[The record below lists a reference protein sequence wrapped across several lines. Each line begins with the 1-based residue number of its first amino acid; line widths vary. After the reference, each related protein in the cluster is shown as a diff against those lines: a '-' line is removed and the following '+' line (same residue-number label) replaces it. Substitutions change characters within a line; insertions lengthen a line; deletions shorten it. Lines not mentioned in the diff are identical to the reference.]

1 MSECHFFLPTRKKVF
16 RFPLSVFRLI
26 AYLCKDMRGIVTILI
41 AFATLVSCG
50 GVRKKSAAPQAVEP
64 TFYTYEVVAEY
75 PHSRTSYT
83 QGLQFID
90 GELWEG
96 TGEYGNSR
104 ILRTDLATG
113 KVLEAKPISDEE
125 FGEGI
130 TILGDKIYQLTWL
143 NGKLHIYDRKSLAHL
158 ATHTYKGE
166 GWGLTTDGERLYMS
180 DGSNYIRILN
190 PETMKQEGR
199 FGVTLRGESLRYLN
213 ELEWI
218 DGKIWAN
225 VYTTDKIVV
234 IDPVNGVVEKVIDLT
249 GILPEKERDSRTDVL
264 NGIAYD
270 KATKRIFVTGKNWS
284 KLYEIKIIAQ

>member
-1 MSECHFFLPTRKKVF
+1 MRRFTTIFLAIIALISCSGARKKNNSTQF
-16 RFPLSVFRLI
+16 L
-26 AYLCKDMRGIVTILI
+26 
-41 AFATLVSCG
+41 
-50 GVRKKSAAPQAVEP
+50 EP
-64 TFYTYEVVAEY
+64 KYYTYQVEAEY

-83 QGLQFID
+83 QGLQFVD
-90 GELWEG
+90 GEMWEG

-104 ILRTDLATG
+104 ILRTDLTTG
-113 KVLEAKPISDEE
+113 DILESRPISDEE

-130 TILGDKIYQLTWL
+130 TLLGDKIYQLTWL
-143 NGKLHIYDRKSLAHL
+143 NGKMHIYDRKSLAHL

-180 DGSNYIRILN
+180 DGSHAIRVIN
-190 PETMKQEGR
+190 PETMAQERR
-199 FGVTLRGESLRYLN
+199 FGVTMRGESLTHLN

-225 VYTTDKIVV
+225 VYTTDYIV
-234 IDPVNGVVEKVIDLT
+234 IINPENGVVEGVINLS
-249 GILPEKERDSRTDVL
+249 GILPASERDKKTDVL

-270 KATKRIFVTGKNWS
+270 AATKRIFVTGKNWS

>member
-1 MSECHFFLPTRKKVF
+1 MFLKIRANIIIFIYFKA
-16 RFPLSVFRLI
+16 I
-26 AYLCKDMRGIVTILI
+26 AVNFINFASDMRGFITILI

-50 GVRKKSAAPQAVEP
+50 GVRQKSTPAQAVEP

-75 PHSRTSYT
+75 PHLRTSYT
-83 QGLQFID
+83 QGLQLVD

-96 TGEYGNSR
+96 TGEYGRSR

-113 KVLEAKPISDEE
+113 KALQSQANPKEE

-130 TILGDKIYQLTWL
+130 TVLGDKIYQLTWL
-143 NGKLHIYDRKSLAHL
+143 NGKMHIYDRKTLKHL

-166 GWGLTTDGERLYMS
+166 GWGLTSDGEKLYMS
-180 DGSNYIRILN
+180 DGTHTIRVIN
-190 PETMKQEGR
+190 PETMVQERR
-199 FGVTLRGESLRYLN
+199 FGVTMRGQSLQHLN

-225 VYTTDKIVV
+225 VYTTNYIV
-234 IDPVNGVVEKVIDLT
+234 IINPENGVIEGVVDLT
-249 GILPEKERDSRTDVL
+249 GILPEAEYDSKTDVL

-270 KATKRIFVTGKNWS
+270 SASKRIFVTGKNWS
-284 KLYEIKIIAQ
+284 KLFEIKIIER

>member
-1 MSECHFFLPTRKKVF
+1 MKR
-16 RFPLSVFRLI
+16 
-26 AYLCKDMRGIVTILI
+26 IVTILI

-50 GVRKKSAAPQAVEP
+50 GVRKKSATPQAVEP
-64 TFYTYEVVAEY
+64 LFYTYEVVAEH
-75 PHSRTSYT
+75 PHLRTSYT
-83 QGLQFID
+83 QGLQFVD

-96 TGEYGNSR
+96 TGEYGRSQL
-104 ILRTDLATG
+104 LRTDFATG
-113 KVLEAKPISDEE
+113 KVLQSKKLSKEE

-143 NGKLHIYDRKSLAHL
+143 NGKMHIYDKATLRHL

-166 GWGLTTDGERLYMS
+166 GWGLTSDGTKLYMS
-180 DGSNYIRILN
+180 DGTNYIRVLN
-190 PETMKQEGR
+190 PETLAQERR
-199 FGVTLRGESLRYLN
+199 FGVTLRGESLQYLN

-225 VYTTDKIVV
+225 VYTTDHIV
-234 IDPVNGVVEKVIDLT
+234 IINPENGVVEGIINLS

-284 KLYEIKIIAQ
+284 KLFEIRVIAQ

>member
-1 MSECHFFLPTRKKVF
+1 MKHF
-16 RFPLSVFRLI
+16 I
-26 AYLCKDMRGIVTILI
+26 AILI
-41 AFATLVSCG
+41 VFATLVSCG
-50 GVRKKSAAPQAVEP
+50 GVRKKSSAPQSVEP

-75 PHSRTSYT
+75 PHLRTSYT

-104 ILRTDLATG
+104 ILRSDLATG

-130 TILGDKIYQLTWL
+130 TLLGDKIYQLTWL
-143 NGKLHIYDRKSLAHL
+143 NGKLHTYDRKSLTHL

-166 GWGLTTDGERLYMS
+166 GWGLTTDGEWLYLS
-180 DGSNYIRILN
+180 DGSDKIFKVN
-190 PETMKQEGR
+190 PET
-199 FGVTLRGESLRYLN
+199 LRNESYISVKRAGEAVDFLN

-225 VYTTDKIVV
+225 IYLSDEIVV
-234 IDPVNGVVEKVIDLT
+234 INPATGVVEAVMDFQGL
-249 GILPEKERDSRTDVL
+249 LPESERDVNTDVL

-270 KATKRIFVTGKNWS
+270 QEQRRILLTGKRWS
-284 KLYEIKIIAQ
+284 KIYHIEVVK

>member
-1 MSECHFFLPTRKKVF
+1 MKR
-16 RFPLSVFRLI
+16 
-26 AYLCKDMRGIVTILI
+26 IVTILI

-50 GVRKKSAAPQAVEP
+50 GVRKKSATAQAVEP
-64 TFYTYEVVAEY
+64 TFYSYEVVTEY

-83 QGLQFID
+83 QGLQFVD

-96 TGEYGNSR
+96 TGEYGRSR

-113 KVLEAKPISDEE
+113 KVLQSKKLPKEE

-130 TILGDKIYQLTWL
+130 TVLGDKLYQLTWL
-143 NGKLHIYDRKSLAHL
+143 EGKLHIYDKATLRQI

-180 DGSNYIRILN
+180 DGTSVIRVLN
-190 PETMKQEGR
+190 PTTLKEERR
-199 FGVTLRGESLRYLN
+199 FGVKLRGRSVNYLN

-225 VYTTDKIVV
+225 IYTTDHIA
-234 IDPVNGVVEKVIDLT
+234 IINPENGAVEGLIDLK
-249 GILPEKERDSRTDVL
+249 GVLPDSERTATTDVL

-270 KATKRIFVTGKNWS
+270 KATQRIFVTGKNWS
-284 KLYEIKIIAQ
+284 KLFEIKVFKQ

>member
-1 MSECHFFLPTRKKVF
+1 MKGF
-16 RFPLSVFRLI
+16 I
-26 AYLCKDMRGIVTILI
+26 TILI

-50 GVRKKSAAPQAVEP
+50 GTRKKSNTSQVVEP

-90 GELWEG
+90 GDLWEG

-104 ILRTDLATG
+104 ILRTDLTSG
-113 KVLEAKPISDEE
+113 KALQSRSNSQDE

-143 NGKLHIYDRKSLAHL
+143 NGKLHTYDRKSLKHL

-166 GWGLTTDGERLYMS
+166 GWGLTSDGERLYMS
-180 DGSNYIRILN
+180 DGTHSIRILN
-190 PETMKQEGR
+190 PETLKQESR
-199 FGVTLRGESLRYLN
+199 FGVTMRGMSLQNLN

-225 VYTTDKIVV
+225 VYTTNYIV
-234 IDPVNGVVEKVIDLT
+234 IINPANGVVEGVIDLT
-249 GILPEKERDSRTDVL
+249 GILPEKEIDSKTDVL

-284 KLYEIKIIAQ
+284 KLFEIKLIAQ

>member
-1 MSECHFFLPTRKKVF
+1 MAIIT
-16 RFPLSVFRLI
+16 
-26 AYLCKDMRGIVTILI
+26 
-41 AFATLVSCG
+41 AFAALISCG
-50 GVRKKSAAPQAVEP
+50 GTAPKSGGTQSVTQPVEP
-64 TFYTYEVVAEY
+64 QFYTYQVVAEY

-113 KVLEAKPISDEE
+113 KVLQSKKLSKDE

-130 TILGDKIYQLTWL
+130 TVLGDKIYQLTWL
-143 NGKLHIYDRKSLAHL
+143 NGKLHIYNKATLRHL
-158 ATHTYKGE
+158 TTHTYKGE
-166 GWGLTTDGERLYMS
+166 GWGLTSDGTKLYMS
-180 DGSNYIRILN
+180 DGTNYIRVLN
-190 PETMKQEGR
+190 PETLAQER
-199 FGVTLRGESLRYLN
+199 RIGVTLRGESLSYLN

-225 VYTTDKIVV
+225 VYTTDHIV
-234 IDPVNGVVEKVIDLT
+234 IINPENGVVEGVINLS
-249 GILPEKERDSRTDVL
+249 GILPEKERDNRTDVL

-270 KATKRIFVTGKNWS
+270 EAAKRIFVTGKNWS
-284 KLYEIKIIAQ
+284 KLFEIRVIAQ

>member
-1 MSECHFFLPTRKKVF
+1 MRAFIPIIVALMS
-16 RFPLSVFRLI
+16 
-26 AYLCKDMRGIVTILI
+26 
-41 AFATLVSCG
+41 LVACG
-50 GVRKKSAAPQAVEP
+50 GAPKRGSSTTTVEP
-64 TFYTYEVVAEY
+64 ITYSYEVVAEY
-75 PHSRTSYT
+75 PHAITSYT
-83 QGLQFID
+83 QGLQFVD

-96 TGEYGNSR
+96 TGEYGRSR

-113 KVLEAKPISDEE
+113 KVLQSKKLPKEE

-130 TILGDKIYQLTWL
+130 TVLGDKLYQLTWL
-143 NGKLHIYDRKSLAHL
+143 EGKLHIYDKATLRQI

-180 DGSNYIRILN
+180 DGTSVIRILN
-190 PETMKQEGR
+190 PTTLKEERR
-199 FGVTLRGESLRYLN
+199 FGVKLRGRSVNYLN

-225 VYTTDKIVV
+225 IYTTDHIA
-234 IDPVNGVVEKVIDLT
+234 IINPENGAVEGLVDLK
-249 GILPEKERDSRTDVL
+249 GVLPDSERTATTDVL

-284 KLYEIKIIAQ
+284 KLFEIKVFKQ

>member
-1 MSECHFFLPTRKKVF
+1 
-16 RFPLSVFRLI
+16 
-26 AYLCKDMRGIVTILI
+26 MRAIVTILI

-64 TFYTYEVVAEY
+64 LFYTYEVVAEY
-75 PHSRTSYT
+75 PHLRTSYT
-83 QGLQFID
+83 QGLQFVD

-113 KVLEAKPISDEE
+113 KVLESKPISDEE

-130 TILGDKIYQLTWL
+130 TLLGDKIYQLTWL
-143 NGKLHIYDRKSLAHL
+143 NGKLHTYDRKSLRHL

-199 FGVTLRGESLRYLN
+199 FGVTLRGESLQYLN

-225 VYTTDKIVV
+225 VYTTDHIV
-234 IDPVNGVVEKVIDLT
+234 IINPENGVVEGVINLS

-270 KATKRIFVTGKNWS
+270 KETKRIFVTGKNWS

>member
-1 MSECHFFLPTRKKVF
+1 MKR
-16 RFPLSVFRLI
+16 
-26 AYLCKDMRGIVTILI
+26 IVTILI

-50 GVRKKSAAPQAVEP
+50 GVRKKSATPQAVEP
-64 TFYTYEVVAEY
+64 LFYTYEVVAEY
-75 PHSRTSYT
+75 PHLRTSYT

-90 GELWEG
+90 GEMWEG
-96 TGEYGNSR
+96 TGEYGRSQL
-104 ILRTDLATG
+104 LRTDLTSG
-113 KVLEAKPISDEE
+113 KVLQSKKLSKEE

-143 NGKLHIYDRKSLAHL
+143 NGKLHIYDKATLAHL

-166 GWGLTTDGERLYMS
+166 GWGLTTDGEKLYMS
-180 DGSNYIRILN
+180 DGTNYIRVLN
-190 PETMKQEGR
+190 PETMAQERR
-199 FGVTLRGESLRYLN
+199 FGVTLRGESLQYLN

-225 VYTTDKIVV
+225 VYTTDHIV
-234 IDPVNGVVEKVIDLT
+234 IINPENGVVEGIINLS

-284 KLYEIKIIAQ
+284 KLFEIRVIAQ

>member
-1 MSECHFFLPTRKKVF
+1 MRHF
-16 RFPLSVFRLI
+16 
-26 AYLCKDMRGIVTILI
+26 AAILI

-50 GVRKKSAAPQAVEP
+50 GVRKKSDSAQTTEP

-83 QGLQFID
+83 QGLQFVD
-90 GELWEG
+90 DELWEG

-104 ILRTDLATG
+104 LLRTDLATG
-113 KVLEAKPISDEE
+113 KALQSQANSKDE

-130 TILGDKIYQLTWL
+130 TVLGDKIYQLTWL
-143 NGKLHIYDRKSLAHL
+143 NGKMHTYDKATLRHL

-166 GWGLTTDGERLYMS
+166 GWGLTTDGEKLYMS
-180 DGSNYIRILN
+180 DGTNYIRVLN
-190 PETMKQEGR
+190 PETLAQERR
-199 FGVTLRGESLRYLN
+199 FGVTLRGESLQYLN

-218 DGKIWAN
+218 DGRIWAN
-225 VYTTDKIVV
+225 VYTTDHIV
-234 IDPVNGVVEKVIDLT
+234 IINPENGVVEGIINLS

-270 KATKRIFVTGKNWS
+270 SATKRIFVTGKNWS
-284 KLYEIKIIAQ
+284 KLFEIKLIEQ

>member
-1 MSECHFFLPTRKKVF
+1 MKHF
-16 RFPLSVFRLI
+16 I
-26 AYLCKDMRGIVTILI
+26 AILI
-41 AFATLVSCG
+41 VFATLVSCG
-50 GVRKKSAAPQAVEP
+50 GVRKKSATPQAVEP
-64 TFYTYEVVAEY
+64 LFYTYEVVAEY
-75 PHSRTSYT
+75 PHQRTSYT

-96 TGEYGNSR
+96 TGEYGRSQL
-104 ILRTDLATG
+104 LRTDLTTG
-113 KVLEAKPISDEE
+113 EILASRANSKEE

-199 FGVTLRGESLRYLN
+199 FGVTLRGESLQYLN

-225 VYTTDKIVV
+225 VYTTDHIV
-234 IDPVNGVVEKVIDLT
+234 IINPENGVVEGVIDLS
-249 GILPEKERDSRTDVL
+249 GILPDKERDGRTDVL

-284 KLYEIKIIAQ
+284 KLFEIKVIAQ

>member
-1 MSECHFFLPTRKKVF
+1 MKR
-16 RFPLSVFRLI
+16 
-26 AYLCKDMRGIVTILI
+26 IVTILI

-50 GVRKKSAAPQAVEP
+50 GVRKKSATPQAVEP
-64 TFYTYEVVAEY
+64 LFYTYEVVAEY
-75 PHSRTSYT
+75 PHLRPSYT

-96 TGEYGNSR
+96 TGEYGRSQL
-104 ILRTDLATG
+104 LRTDLASG
-113 KVLEAKPISDEE
+113 KVLQSKKLSKEE

-130 TILGDKIYQLTWL
+130 TVLGDKIYQLTWL
-143 NGKLHIYDRKSLAHL
+143 NGKLHIYDKATLRHL

-166 GWGLTTDGERLYMS
+166 GWGLTTDGEKMYMS
-180 DGSNYIRILN
+180 DGTNYIRVLN
-190 PETMKQEGR
+190 PETLAQERR
-199 FGVTLRGESLRYLN
+199 FGVTLRGESLQYLN

-225 VYTTDKIVV
+225 VYTTDHIV
-234 IDPVNGVVEKVIDLT
+234 IINPENGVVEGVVNLSD
-249 GILPEKERDSRTDVL
+249 ILPEKERDYKTDVL

-284 KLYEIKIIAQ
+284 KLFEIRVIAQ

>member
-1 MSECHFFLPTRKKVF
+1 MKR
-16 RFPLSVFRLI
+16 
-26 AYLCKDMRGIVTILI
+26 IVTILI
-41 AFATLVSCG
+41 AFAVLVSCG
-50 GVRKKSAAPQAVEP
+50 GAGRKVAAPQAVEP
-64 TFYTYEVVAEY
+64 QFYTYRVVAEY

-96 TGEYGNSR
+96 TGEYGHSR
-104 ILRTDLATG
+104 LMRTDLATG
-113 KVLEAKPISDEE
+113 KILEKSENPKDE

-130 TILGDKIYQLTWL
+130 TLLGDKIYQLTWL
-143 NGKLHIYDRKSLAHL
+143 NGKMHIYDRKSLAHL

-166 GWGLTTDGERLYMS
+166 GWGLTTDGEKLYMS

-199 FGVTLRGESLRYLN
+199 FGVTLRGESLQYLN

-225 VYTTDKIVV
+225 VYTTDHIV
-234 IDPVNGVVEKVIDLT
+234 IINPENGVVEGVIDLS

-284 KLYEIKIIAQ
+284 KLFEIRVIAQ